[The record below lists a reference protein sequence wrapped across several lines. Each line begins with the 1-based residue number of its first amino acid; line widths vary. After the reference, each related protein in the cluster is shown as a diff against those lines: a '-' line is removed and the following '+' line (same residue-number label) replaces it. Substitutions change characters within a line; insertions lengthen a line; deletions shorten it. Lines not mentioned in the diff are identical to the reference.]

1 MYCWGWSYLTHIQQP
16 KVPCIILGTSNYLF
30 TGFPACLLTNTT
42 LTNGQCFLTNKE
54 ATILALQ
61 VHSLVVYLLQLRFSL
76 PPPHSHKCLKMFKV

>member
-1 MYCWGWSYLTHIQQP
+1 MDFLKTT

-61 VHSLVVYLLQLRFSL
+61 ERTV
-76 PPPHSHKCLKMFKV
+76 